1 MDNPLRRVVF
11 FCLKYSQFINNYYS
25 LNRQYFQKCDIIY
38 HIMSQNITLRV
49 GLRGEWM
56 DMVTAQ
62 EKNLN
67 VSVLMNELKQENSK
81 MEGVMQN
88 IKDISMKSNILALN
102 SGIEAARAGEA
113 GRAFSVVA
121 KEIKKFAQDCL
132 DSSKASE
139 NIIKNIQ
146 TKANNIIALRT
157 VDIAFDTID
166 KIDRNLFERNCDVQA
181 WATFDAIKEC
191 LLQPTT
197 ASKKTAEAFMKNIY
211 TIYEVYF
218 DLFVVDLSGEIIVA
232 AQNQSQVGRNMS
244 DREWFQETVKTNDV
258 YVTDMYYSSVVEGY
272 TMGYSSPVRNE
283 TGEVIGVF
291 TTRFNWEY
299 IYDIIDRVQTDE
311 KSKLYAINSEGYVI
325 ASKDRT
331 EILKTKLTH
340 LTAVQNILSGR
351 ETRGYTIEEN
361 QIFAY
366 SLTEG
371 YNAYKGKG
379 WSVIVAESI

>member
-1 MDNPLRRVVF
+1 
-11 FCLKYSQFINNYYS
+11 
-25 LNRQYFQKCDIIY
+25 
-38 HIMSQNITLRV
+38 
-49 GLRGEWM
+49 
-56 DMVTAQ
+56 MVSTQ

-139 NIIKNIQ
+139 SIIKSIQ

-157 VDIAFDTID
+157 VDIAYDTID

-191 LLQPTT
+191 LLQPTSD
-197 ASKKTAEAFMKNIY
+197 SKKTAEAFMKNIY
-211 TIYEVYF
+211 NIYEVYF
-218 DLFVVDLSGEIIVA
+218 DLFVVDLSGEILVA

-272 TMGYSSPVRNE
+272 TMGYSSPVRNDV
-283 TGEVIGVF
+283 GEVIGVF

-340 LTAVQNILSGR
+340 LKAVQKILSGI
-351 ETRGYTIEEN
+351 ETRGYTIEDN

>member
-1 MDNPLRRVVF
+1 
-11 FCLKYSQFINNYYS
+11 
-25 LNRQYFQKCDIIY
+25 
-38 HIMSQNITLRV
+38 
-49 GLRGEWM
+49 
-56 DMVTAQ
+56 MVSTQ

-139 NIIKNIQ
+139 SIIKSIQ

-157 VDIAFDTID
+157 VDIAYDTID

-191 LLQPTT
+191 LLQPTSD
-197 ASKKTAEAFMKNIY
+197 SKKTAEAFMKNIY
-211 TIYEVYF
+211 NIYEVYF
-218 DLFVVDLSGEIIVA
+218 DLFVVDLSGEILVA

-258 YVTDMYYSSVVEGY
+258 CVTDMYYSSVVEGY
-272 TMGYSSPVRNE
+272 TMGYSSPVRNDV
-283 TGEVIGVF
+283 GEVIGVF

-340 LTAVQNILSGR
+340 LKAVQNILSGI
-351 ETRGYTIEEN
+351 ETRGYTIEDN